1 MIEEDPKGKFEGVW
15 IPAALFN
22 AQDLTFTEKVM
33 LGYMISFKKKCFASD
48 LHIANRLGTTE
59 QVVANMFT
67 RLRKKG
73 WMIGRTPNLQ
83 VRLDL
88 TQELGGPNPGVSIE
102 QRIEQREMKKN
113 NAATPGHFVPDSEG
127 AVRVLVSVVVDR
139 GFAEADVRRELDI
152 MLKEVRAGITVP
164 PGNWAAYLA
173 ARCHKEI
180 GKRKRAARAAPP
192 PPKPASQFSVVHT

>member
-1 MIEEDPKGKFEGVW
+1 MSEEPKKEFLGIWLTKDILDHPDLTLAEKLLVAYTRSFPKG
-15 IPAALFN
+15 
-22 AQDLTFTEKVM
+22 
-33 LGYMISFKKKCFASD
+33 CFASD
-48 LHIANRLGTTE
+48 AHMGKVLGKSEKTIS
-59 QVVANMFT
+59 NMLT
-67 RLRKKG
+67 SLRKKG
-73 WMIGRTPNLQ
+73 YMSGRDFPKSG
-83 VRLDL
+83 
-88 TQELGGPNPGVSIE
+88 TQTSRNPGTGLPVNREHRYKVEESI
-102 QRIEQREMKKN
+102 EMKKN
-113 NAATPGHFVPDSEG
+113 NAATPGHFVPDSED

-192 PPKPASQFSVVHT
+192 PPKPTSQFSVVHT